1 MTNINNTPI
10 REELEETLKAKE
22 EATLKV
28 DYLSILAQIQEG
40 LVLVAATL
48 PAAELTAIR
57 DAETLEQQLRIINR
71 LIYIN
76 TDVDISTIID
86 NIEDVTH
93 EEVRATISTIV
104 GNLITVLNK
113 DNRLYKVIAWVSS
126 AVAAILIVA
135 PVVINLIS

>member
-1 MTNINNTPI
+1 MENNY
-10 REELEETLKAKE
+10 EELEETLKAKE

-48 PAAELTAIR
+48 PADELKAIR

-135 PVVINLIS
+135 PTVINLVS

>member
-1 MTNINNTPI
+1 MENNY
-10 REELEETLKAKE
+10 EELEETLKAKE

-48 PAAELTAIR
+48 PAAELKAIR

-135 PVVINLIS
+135 PTVINLVS